1 MRASTW
7 NEPTAMPTIRLE
19 EPASPAR
26 AGPWHPFGLGF
37 RPFFLLA
44 ALAGMMLLTLW
55 LWLRTRGFVAAEYYG
70 SIGWHSHEMLFG
82 YAVAVIAGFLLTAV
96 RNWTGQPTLRGAPLA
111 TLAAL
116 WVAGRIVPWVTVP
129 ALFVAVVDLAFLP
142 LLALSLVRPLWAGAN
157 PVNRVFVPLL
167 LAMAAANA
175 LVHAE
180 ALGWMSDGVP
190 RGQDAMLVLVV
201 LLLVLV
207 GGRVIPFFTEKAV
220 PGARPQRIRW
230 VETGSMVLLPLLA
243 LGHAAGMDGAATGPL
258 LLALGGL
265 QATRLAAWHHRGI
278 WRLPILWVLYSGYGW
293 LVVGLLLAGAADV
306 GVFPA
311 TLATHAL
318 AVGAVGVLTL
328 GMMARVALGHT
339 GRALQTAPSV
349 NLAFVMLNLAA
360 ALRVCG
366 PWLWPQHYARW
377 IEAAGGLWVVAFGI
391 LCVVYLPILMRP
403 RADGRPD

>member
-1 MRASTW
+1 
-7 NEPTAMPTIRLE
+7 MPTIRLE
-19 EPASPAR
+19 EPAPAAR
-26 AGPWHPFGLGF
+26 AGAWHPFGLGF

-44 ALAGMMLLTLW
+44 ALAAVVLLAAW
-55 LWLRTRGFVAAEYYG
+55 LWLRARGFAAAGYYG
-70 SIGWHSHEMLFG
+70 PVGWHSHEMLFG

-96 RNWTGQPTLRGAPLA
+96 RNWTGQQTLKGAPLA
-111 TLAAL
+111 ALAAL
-116 WVAGRIVPWVTVP
+116 WLAGRLVPWAPVP
-129 ALFVAVVDLAFLP
+129 PLAVALVDLAFLP
-142 LLALSLVRPLWAGAN
+142 LLALSLVRPLRAGAN
-157 PVNRVFVPLL
+157 PANLVFLPLL

-175 LVHAE
+175 LVHAQ
-180 ALGWMSDGVP
+180 ALGWMNDGLP
-190 RGQDAMLVLVV
+190 RGHDAMLVLVV

-220 PGARPQRIRW
+220 PGACPRRIRW

-339 GRALQTAPSV
+339 GRALQTAPV
-349 NLAFVMLNLAA
+349 INPAFVLLNLAA
-360 ALRVCG
+360 ATRVFG
-366 PWLWPQHYARW
+366 PWGWPHAYARW
-377 IEAAGGLWVVAFGI
+377 IEISGGLWVIAFAI
-391 LCVVYLPILMRP
+391 LCAVYLPILLSP
-403 RADGRPD
+403 RVDGRPD